1 MPEQLGASITVPD
14 TVVTMS
20 LEDYNTPSPDVVDAV
35 TAVSTPRWDGS
46 QVVLHSFSG
55 VEIDVK
61 LIEEGPDGAPTISD
75 ITQRA
80 ADLTMIGVLVLLEAA
95 MSDEKDTEEEK
106 VTAAEVV
113 VRPSDISGEAIVYM
127 GNGSFQRGLLSLEQI
142 GAAISAG
149 ASAVLEANAG
159 KRELP

>member
-1 MPEQLGASITVPD
+1 
-14 TVVTMS
+14 MS
-20 LEDYNTPSPDVVDAV
+20 LEDYNTPVPEVIDAT

-46 QVVLHSFSG
+46 QVVLHSFGGSDIN
-55 VEIDVK
+55 VNLLET
-61 LIEEGPDGAPTISD
+61 GPDGVPTISD

-80 ADLTMIGVLVLLEAA
+80 ADLAMIGVLVLLEAA
-95 MSDEKDTEEEK
+95 MDDEENSEVDK

-113 VRPSDISGEAIVYM
+113 VNPPDLTGEAIVYM

-149 ASAVLEANAG
+149 AAAVLEANAG